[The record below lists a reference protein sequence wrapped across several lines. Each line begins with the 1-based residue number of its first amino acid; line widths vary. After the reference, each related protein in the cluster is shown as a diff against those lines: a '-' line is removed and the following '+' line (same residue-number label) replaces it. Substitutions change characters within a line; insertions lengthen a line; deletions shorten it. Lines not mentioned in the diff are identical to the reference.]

1 MTAKKLLTFLLAL
14 TASLQLRAQLNPS
27 LEQRLQD
34 TLNDMQAQYHFKGL
48 SAAVSVRN
56 VGTWSGTTG
65 ISYEGQPLTTDMLIG
80 IGSNTKTFVSALML
94 KLHENGQVM
103 LDDTIGTWIQGYNN
117 INGQVTVR
125 QLLNH
130 TSGIYNYT
138 NHPHLNDSIV
148 VDLNR
153 IWTKP
158 EMLHYFVNA
167 PDFAPGTGWNYS
179 NTNYL
184 LAGLIAEI
192 VTGRPVHSLIRDSI
206 LTPNQLTHTYFPPHE
221 TVNDTFAHYWSDMG
235 SGYMEDVFFPY
246 NLYSVPD
253 AAGCMVSTAAD
264 HVKFLQALFAGNIIR
279 KTTIRNEMMQW
290 VSPSTTTYG
299 LGLFRE
305 QVLGNIIFSHGGTF
319 LGQISSNLMDTN
331 RNIAICVLSN
341 QDSLSNPFTE
351 KVVAALYKI
360 MLTPVTAVP
369 GSPELSAARFYPNPA
384 RGMLYLKDEGNR
396 EKVVTLTAMDGRRVY
411 SRKYDAG
418 ERVAVDLQSL
428 IPGLYLAELRDD
440 RGPVCRQTIQVVQ

>member
-1 MTAKKLLTFLLAL
+1 MTAKKLLAFLLAL
-14 TASLQLRAQLNPS
+14 TASLQLRAQLFPS

-34 TLNDMQAQYHFKGL
+34 TLNDLQAQYNFKGL

-56 VGTWSGTTG
+56 VGTWSGTAG
-65 ISYEGQPLTTDMLIG
+65 ISHEGQPLTANMLIG

-94 KLHENGQVM
+94 KLHENGQ
-103 LDDTIGTWIQGYNN
+103 LHLNDTIGTWIQGYDN
-117 INGQVTVR
+117 INGAVTIR

-130 TSGIYNYT
+130 TSGLYNYT
-138 NHPHLNDSIV
+138 MHPDLNDSLL
-148 VDLNR
+148 VDVNR

-167 PDFAPGTGWNYS
+167 PDFAPGAGWNYS

-192 VTGRPVHSLIRDSI
+192 VTGRPIHSLIRDSI
-206 LTPNQLTHTYFPPHE
+206 LTPNQLNHTYFPPRE
-221 TVNDTFAHYWSDMG
+221 AVNDTFAHFWTDNG
-235 SGYMEDVFFPY
+235 NGYLEDAFFPF
-246 NLYSVPD
+246 NFYSVPD
-253 AAGCMVSTAAD
+253 AAGAMVSTAAD
-264 HVKFLQALFAGNIIR
+264 HVKFLQALFAGNII
-279 KTTIRNEMMQW
+279 KTSTIRNEMMQW
-290 VSPSTTTYG
+290 VTPTTTTYG

-305 QVLGNIIFSHGGTF
+305 KVLNNIVFSHGGTF

-369 GSPELSAARFYPNPA
+369 NAPQISSARFYPNPG
-384 RGMLYLKDEGNR
+384 RGMLFLKEEGH
-396 EKVVTLTAMDGRRVY
+396 KAKTVTLTGMDGRKAFTRQY
-411 SRKYDAG
+411 GAG
-418 ERVAVDLQSL
+418 EKVAVDTRSL
-428 IPGLYLAELRDD
+428 APGLYLAELREDNEIT
-440 RGPVCRQTIQVVQ
+440 CRQTIQVIP